1 MSGEVE
7 NAQAEMNSKALE
19 GFLVGNQDLER
30 LDALLDAHHL
40 LRLRGDGEWKHAF
53 GEEKIE
59 IFLAI
64 AARMRCAEQCWH
76 LKPERDGHSD
86 GLCRA
91 RVP

>member
-40 LRLRGDGEWKHAF
+40 LVYEGTGS
-53 GEEKIE
+53 GSMPS
-59 IFLAI
+59 
-64 AARMRCAEQCWH
+64 ARRRSRSSWQS
-76 LKPERDGHSD
+76 LQG
-86 GLCRA
+86 
-91 RVP
+91 